1 MDLALLRVDERLVHG
16 QITMFWTRR
25 VGANLILAVNDEV
38 AGDQMQKTIMGFAA
52 PANTDL
58 EILSVEEAME
68 NIKANA
74 WPNKKALL
82 LVKSPIDVL
91 RMIDQG
97 LELDFINVGGVRQP
111 DANIKLTKEVSATE
125 EELEAWKKID
135 AMGIK
140 IEVQWVPGER
150 LTNLNDALKKH
161 K

>member
-1 MDLALLRVDERLVHG
+1 MELALLRVDERLVHG

-25 VGANLILAVNDEV
+25 VGANLILAVNDAV
-38 AGDQMQKTIMGFAA
+38 AGDPMQKTIMEFAA
-52 PANTDL
+52 PASTDL
-58 EILSVEEAME
+58 EILSVNEVME
-68 NIKANA
+68 KINNDA

-82 LVKSPIDVL
+82 LVKNPIDVL
-91 RMIDQG
+91 RLIDLG

-111 DANIKLTKEVSATE
+111 DAKIKLTKEVLATE
-125 EELEAWKKID
+125 EELEAWKKLD

-150 LTNLNDALKKH
+150 LTSLNDALKKY

>member
-1 MDLALLRVDERLVHG
+1 MEIAFLRVDERLVHG

-25 VGANLILAVNDEV
+25 VGANLILAINDAV
-38 AGDQMQKTIMGFAA
+38 AGDPMQKTIMEFAA

-58 EILSVEEAME
+58 EILSIAETME
-68 NIKANA
+68 KIKANA

-82 LVKSPIDVL
+82 LVKTPIDVL
-91 RMIDQG
+91 RLIDLG
-97 LELDFINVGGVRQP
+97 LKLEFINVGGVRQP
-111 DANIKLTKEVSATE
+111 GANIKLTKEVLATQ
-125 EELEAWKKID
+125 EELEAWKKLD

-150 LTNLNDALKKH
+150 STNLNDALKKY